1 MLSRLLPTLA
11 LALVIGQADGFDPTR
26 WTILDPAG
34 KAMPYLG
41 APSIF
46 LDNGV
51 ALLRDS
57 SFGDGTIEF
66 DIALHGHAS
75 FAGVLFR
82 GESPS
87 DYELVYLRPHR
98 SRQWD
103 ALQYTPVFHGS
114 AAWQLYTGDGY
125 TAAAELPANRWLHVK
140 LVVDGCTAKL
150 YVDRAAD
157 PQLVIKDL
165 KRPWVRGQVGLW
177 GSLGGANFTNVTVT
191 PSSAQAPAAR
201 QEPGPASGVISAWEL
216 SQVWDVAKVSP
227 RGLPDP
233 RLVGAI
239 DWKAVTAEPSGLLN
253 IARFREPVVA
263 SLASPPKG
271 SRDVVFARTVITSA
285 QARRVRLV
293 FGYSDG
299 IHIFFNG
306 RLLFEGESRFQ
317 SRDPGSL
324 GVMSLGPDAI
334 YLDLAPGRN
343 ELVFAVSE
351 TFGGWG
357 LAARIE

>member
-1 MLSRLLPTLA
+1 MLPRFLSTLA
-11 LALVIGQADGFDPTR
+11 LAVVIGQADGFDTTR

-34 KAMPYLG
+34 KTMPYLG

-75 FAGVLFR
+75 FAGILFR
-82 GESPS
+82 GESAF

-103 ALQYTPVFHGS
+103 ALQYTPVFHGVT
-114 AAWQLYTGDGY
+114 AWQLYSGDGY
-125 TAAAELPANRWLHVK
+125 TAAAELPANRWVHVK

-177 GSLGGANFTNVTVT
+177 GTLGGANFTNVTVIA
-191 PSSAQAPAAR
+191 SSAPAPAAR
-201 QEPGPASGVISAWEL
+201 QELAPATGVIGAWEL
-216 SQVWDVAKVSP
+216 SQVWDAAKVSP

-233 RLVGAI
+233 RAVGAI
-239 DWKAVTAEPSGLLN
+239 DWKAATAEASGVLN
-253 IARFREPVVA
+253 IARFREPLVA
-263 SLASPPKG
+263 RQASPAKG
-271 SRDVVFARTVITSA
+271 SRDVVFARTAITSA

-293 FGYSDG
+293 FGYSDAV
-299 IHIFFNG
+299 HIFLNG
-306 RLLFEGESRFQ
+306 RLLFEAESRFQ

-324 GVMSLGPDAI
+324 GIMSLGPDAI
-334 YLDLAPGRN
+334 YLDLMPGRN